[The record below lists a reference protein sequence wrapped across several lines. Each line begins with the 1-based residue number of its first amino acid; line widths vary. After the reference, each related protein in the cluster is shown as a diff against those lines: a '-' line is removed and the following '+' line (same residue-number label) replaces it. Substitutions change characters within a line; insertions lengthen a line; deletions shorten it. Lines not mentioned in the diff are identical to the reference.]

1 MARSSRKLAVSS
13 VDPVNVSRRIIRTP
27 RATPALVASS
37 EPRVR
42 SLGDAYIGLDAS
54 LTGYGVVVLFSDEQH
69 LDKLI
74 KTAPDEDVYAYRLKY
89 IKDVLVESLR
99 ALQENYTVKAIF
111 MERPAYAAS
120 GAFTGGLVHA
130 ATALALLE
138 VFDGTTLVKPD
149 LVATNTLKKFVTG
162 KGTGPKSVIIKGV
175 YKKWGYDT
183 DDDNLADAY
192 GLARMAAAVT
202 CGTSELAY
210 ERDCIATVLK
220 RRTPWEPPQQPQKS
234 DSPQSSSRNSSRSP
248 RSKAP
253 ATASKRTPPRRRSSG
268 SRTTPTSSS

>member
-1 MARSSRKLAVSS
+1 MPRSQKLAVSS
-13 VDPVNVSRRIIRTP
+13 VDPVHLNRRIVRTP
-27 RATPALVASS
+27 RATGASS
-37 EPRVR
+37 GPHVV

-54 LTGYGVVVLFSDEQH
+54 LTGYGVVVYFSDGQH
-69 LDKLI
+69 VEKLI
-74 KTAPDEDVYAYRLKY
+74 KTKPDQDVYAYRLKQ
-89 IKDVLVESLR
+89 IKDELVSSLQ
-99 ALQENYTVKAIF
+99 AIDKHYTIKAIC

-162 KGTGPKSVIIKGV
+162 AGNGPKNVIIKGV

-192 GLARMAAAVT
+192 GLARLAAAVT
-202 CGTSELAY
+202 CGTSELSY

-220 RRTPWEPPQQPQKS
+220 RRTPWEPPQQQKPS
-234 DSPQSSSRNSSRSP
+234 GSPKSRSP
-248 RSKAP
+248 RSKGR
-253 ATASKRTPPRRRSSG
+253 ATASRSGRATRSS
-268 SRTTPTSSS
+268 SA